1 MSNRSVLIFI
11 VAFLVL
17 GGAVVAGLSFV
28 VPSSDGLVS
37 TTQASAPTKRLLPY
51 GETLSFDAVKQF
63 NPSGRTTVYPT
74 ASKQDA
80 NINIAE
86 LVPVK
91 TPAANGG
98 Q

>member
-1 MSNRSVLIFI
+1 MSNRSAFIFI
-11 VAFLVL
+11 LSFLVL

-28 VPSSDGLVS
+28 VPSSDGLVA
-37 TTQASAPTKRLLPY
+37 TTQASSPAKRLLPY
-51 GETLSFDAVKQF
+51 GETLSFDIVKQF
-63 NPSGRTTVYPT
+63 NPTGRTTAYPT
-74 ASKQDA
+74 ATKQDA
-80 NINIAE
+80 AINIAE